1 MKKDGGLVVN
11 ELAPRPHNS
20 GHYTMESCNV
30 SQYDQHILAIT
41 GRALQ
46 PIYQHRPALMVNL
59 LGQHIAD
66 LPELFNRYPQAMF
79 HLYNKGDAKP
89 QRKMGHF
96 TLLGSEQDKAEWL
109 VSLADVKE
117 KF

>member
-1 MKKDGGLVVN
+1 
-11 ELAPRPHNS
+11 
-20 GHYTMESCNV
+20 
-30 SQYDQHILAIT
+30 
-41 GRALQ
+41 
-46 PIYQHRPALMVNL
+46 MVNL